1 MSDSLLRQMSGLREE
16 VSSLQ
21 STITDLDQRRDS
33 LQEQLE
39 NQTDLLNSA
48 HNQLDDKVIN

>member
-39 NQTDLLNSA
+39 NKTDLLNSA

>member
-1 MSDSLLRQMSGLREE
+1 MSGLREE

-33 LQEQLE
+33 LQEHLE
-39 NQTDLLNSA
+39 NKTDLLNSA